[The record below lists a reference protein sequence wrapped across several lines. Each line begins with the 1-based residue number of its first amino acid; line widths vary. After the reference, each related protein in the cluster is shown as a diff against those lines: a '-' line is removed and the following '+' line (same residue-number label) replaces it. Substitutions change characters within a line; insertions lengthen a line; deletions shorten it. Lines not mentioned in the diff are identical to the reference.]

1 MAGRDDLKD
10 TELDAIIE
18 AALREPAP
26 TMRAP
31 IDFSRKVEERVN
43 VLLLRER
50 EKARF
55 RAGITVMVI
64 SVVVTLLTA
73 AAVVW
78 FTHLSLVLANGT
90 AGNSGQM
97 DTWRISWWMA
107 LTGYRGAYTL
117 MFSILVGVATFIAIG
132 FSPYRRSRRYR

>member
-107 LTGYRGAYTL
+107 LT
-117 MFSILVGVATFIAIG
+117 
-132 FSPYRRSRRYR
+132 